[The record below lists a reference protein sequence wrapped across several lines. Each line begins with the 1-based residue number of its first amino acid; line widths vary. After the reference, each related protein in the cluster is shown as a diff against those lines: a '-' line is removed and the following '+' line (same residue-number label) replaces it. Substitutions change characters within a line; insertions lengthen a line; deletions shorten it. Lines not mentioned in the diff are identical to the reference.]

1 MNELPLPLP
10 LPLPIPLPAD
20 EVAVLADWQVALFAG
35 DSD

>member
-1 MNELPLPLP
+1 MNELPFVPI
-10 LPLPIPLPAD
+10 PLPIPLPAD